1 MPPKGSNGPT
11 DRCSDEA
18 PMRQALII
26 LAFLLMACG
35 RSASGRQP
43 HDTPAQVSD
52 PGAGGDK
59 TPQDEAGP
67 TRLAEAGAT
76 TRLRRAAP
84 VWYTEQ
90 TPFPSRRI
98 RAVGTEPFW
107 SASVHDRCVTYS
119 APENQ
124 NGVRIWTKYS
134 ETAGGTQDWS
144 GALAR
149 TGSSNCGFALSP
161 AALTECPITGTR
173 LL

>member
-1 MPPKGSNGPT
+1 
-11 DRCSDEA
+11 
-18 PMRQALII
+18 MRQALII
-26 LAFLLMACG
+26 LAFLLKACG

-90 TPFPSRRI
+90 TPLPSRRI

-107 SASVHDRCVTYS
+107 SASVHDRPSPGISQESRTARGRGHS
-119 APENQ
+119 ACSQMSQHRPTNRICNWWLPKRPPEIAQVN
-124 NGVRIWTKYS
+124 R
-134 ETAGGTQDWS
+134 
-144 GALAR
+144 R
-149 TGSSNCGFALSP
+149 
-161 AALTECPITGTR
+161 
-173 LL
+173 